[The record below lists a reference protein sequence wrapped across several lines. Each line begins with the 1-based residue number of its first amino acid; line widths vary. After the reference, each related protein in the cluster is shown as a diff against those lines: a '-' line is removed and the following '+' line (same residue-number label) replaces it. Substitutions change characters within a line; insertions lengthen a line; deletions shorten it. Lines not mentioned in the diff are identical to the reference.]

1 MKDTSMLDKAGIQ
14 IDLRS
19 GNHVRI
25 RRSWR
30 SPLGGRLG
38 VVSMIELNDRHG
50 AYLIQFE
57 DGLQFRYKR
66 QELELMVAPYTF
78 PERVVHALLRF
89 ARSFRV

>member
-1 MKDTSMLDKAGIQ
+1 MNMLDKNGIQ

-30 SPLGGRLG
+30 TPLGGRLG
-38 VVSMIELNDRHG
+38 IVSTIEPNDPHG
-50 AYLIQFE
+50 TYLIQFE
-57 DGLQFRYKR
+57 DGLQFRYER
-66 QELELMVAPYTF
+66 QELELMVDPYTF
-78 PERVVHALLRF
+78 PERVVRALLRF